1 MATLTKQV
9 VGKAGITPSYAAGSS
24 GGDNFV
30 PDADTFLHFKNTS
43 GSPIT
48 VTIVTPKVA
57 PGGQAIADDT
67 IAVPA
72 TTGDKMAGPYEAEY
86 YADPANTVPGN
97 AGITYSANPPTGLT
111 VACIQ
116 VPRSG

>member
-9 VGKAGITPSYAAGSS
+9 VNNVGITPTYAAGAS

-30 PDADTFLHFKNTS
+30 PDYDTFLHFKNTS
-43 GSPIT
+43 GAPIT
-48 VTIVTPKVA
+48 VTIVTPKSA
-57 PGGQAIADDT
+57 PGGQAIADD
-67 IAVPA
+67 ILAIPA
-72 TTGDKMAGPYEAEY
+72 TTGDKMMGPYPAEY

-116 VPRSG
+116 VPRV